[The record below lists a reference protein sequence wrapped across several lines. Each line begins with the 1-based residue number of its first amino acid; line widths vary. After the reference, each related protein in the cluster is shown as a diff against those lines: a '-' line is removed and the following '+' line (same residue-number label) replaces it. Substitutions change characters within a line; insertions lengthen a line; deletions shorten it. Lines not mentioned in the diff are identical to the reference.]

1 MCSKL
6 YSKGY
11 CRCVHVFYVY
21 FSQKNCKFIKILDKI
36 FVQELSKPCPSI
48 RIVDEW
54 FEELQVRLHRNN
66 PKHRIT
72 TVGILE
78 YGAVDDGTSGSSR
91 GGSGG
96 LVSNQYHWGFWLQV
110 DLFNFGFLLV
120 MGVSGT
126 QPFIRRD
133 AGHGTLLVTGALKR
147 SVYVCG
153 NGYAY
158 SIRKDKLHRRLR

>member
-91 GGSGG
+91 GGSVG
-96 LVSNQYHWGFWLQV
+96 LVSSQYHWGFWLQRICSILGFYWSWGSV
-110 DLFNFGFLLV
+110 APSHSSDGMPVTVLF
-120 MGVSGT
+120 S
-126 QPFIRRD
+126 
-133 AGHGTLLVTGALKR
+133 
-147 SVYVCG
+147 
-153 NGYAY
+153 
-158 SIRKDKLHRRLR
+158 